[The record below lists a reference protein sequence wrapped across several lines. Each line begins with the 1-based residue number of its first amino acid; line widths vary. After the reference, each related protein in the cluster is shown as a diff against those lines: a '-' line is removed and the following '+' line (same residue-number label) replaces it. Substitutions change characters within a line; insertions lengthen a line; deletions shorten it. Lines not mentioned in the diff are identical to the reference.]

1 MLASEEIQWV
11 CEGPMKGRERG
22 NVNAVKEGAVVE
34 KVFSSSPPS
43 AYTPHSS
50 LLGLGMDEVSDCN
63 MNQF

>member
-1 MLASEEIQWV
+1 
-11 CEGPMKGRERG
+11 MKGRERG